1 MEALPPDNTA
11 RIWLDYLTGGAKHSI
26 MLRTANIIS
35 ADTVLDVFNA
45 MLTAMSASLF
55 QWDILGARIASA
67 GSNVTLPLTWT
78 GPGTYGAGSGAG
90 VNTPRQVT
98 AVGRTSLGRRW
109 TMQLYGVNLNPPAT
123 YRAPTISVANLAAG
137 LVELQD
143 AFDEGTI
150 CGIDAMPVRIYDY
163 VNFGYNDHWVK
174 EARK

>member
-1 MEALPPDNTA
+1 MEALPADNTA
-11 RIWLDYLTGGAKHSI
+11 RIWLDYQTGGAKHSI

-35 ADTVLDVFNA
+35 AETVLDVFNA
-45 MLTAMSASLF
+45 MLTAMSADLF

-78 GPGTYGAGSGAG
+78 GPGTYGSGSGAG

-98 AVGRTSLGRRW
+98 VVGRTSLGRRW
-109 TMQLYGVNLNPPAT
+109 TMQLYGVDINPPAT

-143 AFDEGTI
+143 AFDEGVI